1 MRLKGAREVSRSQG
15 SLYPS
20 WITFGQ
26 IKVSVCFFII
36 KFRLFL
42 KAEYIFIL
50 IAFPEAFL
58 RERSL
63 SRYE

>member
-1 MRLKGAREVSRSQG
+1 MGRKGGREVSRSQG

-20 WITFGQ
+20 LITFGQ
-26 IKVSVCFFII
+26 IKAEMCSFII

-42 KAEYIFIL
+42 KAEYILIL
-50 IAFPEAFL
+50 ISFPEVFF
-58 RERSL
+58 RKRFL